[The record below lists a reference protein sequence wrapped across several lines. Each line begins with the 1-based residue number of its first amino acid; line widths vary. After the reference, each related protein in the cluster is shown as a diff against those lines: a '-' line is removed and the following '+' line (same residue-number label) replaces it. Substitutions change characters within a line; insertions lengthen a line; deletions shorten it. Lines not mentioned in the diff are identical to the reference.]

1 MTDRSSPPAQV
12 PTRPRC
18 RPGKCYPPP
27 RDIRSQERP
36 HGRTS
41 PAVALCPLECMGKAA
56 GVVRWRK
63 LQEHGRPAGGRC
75 RGEGCQPASLHARI
89 VRRPYSYAPMDISA
103 RATATSRRL
112 GLHARR
118 SSTSCCLLL
127 LQGSK
132 PLHLLRCS
140 GPSGWFACWHVSER
154 RASTRLVAVA
164 PCCGLWLSWIV
175 GNAKSSETGRKD
187 IAYSTVLTFHSRPLQ
202 STSGV
207 PLLSTRSRERDKCFG
222 ALL

>member
-18 RPGKCYPPP
+18 RPGKCYPRP

-41 PAVALCPLECMGKAA
+41 PAVALCPLGCMGKAA

-63 LQEHGRPAGGRC
+63 LQSMAARPEDGAVARDARPRHC
-75 RGEGCQPASLHARI
+75 THASSVDRTPTRLWTFPRAPPPRPDAAVCMHADR
-89 VRRPYSYAPMDISA
+89 A
-103 RATATSRRL
+103 RLVASS
-112 GLHARR
+112 
-118 SSTSCCLLL
+118 SSTSR

-132 PLHLLRCS
+132 PLHLLGSVRVVCLL
-140 GPSGWFACWHVSER
+140 CWHGSER
-154 RASTRLVAVA
+154 RACTATLIRLVAVA

-175 GNAKSSETGRKD
+175 GNAKSSETGTQKGYCVQYS
-187 IAYSTVLTFHSRPLQ
+187 AYFPLRSASVHEWGSFTFH
-202 STSGV
+202 
-207 PLLSTRSRERDKCFG
+207 
-222 ALL
+222 